1 MSDSEVPSE
10 VCCYLVNGLPSLL
23 ARRVLEQ
30 VLCFEPRA
38 KVFSIV
44 HADDIDYVQKTLVE
58 LEPAQRAR
66 VTLLAGDLS
75 HLDFGLSGPEY
86 IELTKRVGRVHHVV
100 TQSSVY
106 IDSANQESV
115 GAALGRE
122 IVEFG
127 RAATTLRSFVVYSSA
142 TVSGNR
148 TGTVLESELFRSQGF
163 DHPYDQ
169 ALALMERVVQR
180 ASGEFPVVVVRP
192 TTLAADSQT
201 GECERTTPLYRLVDA
216 IVALPEAST
225 VRVPQDRSPLHLVAI
240 DYVAR
245 AAYYV
250 GRRPDTIG
258 ATLHLCDTHPTTVEY
273 LLELLLD
280 AAGHPRRESA
290 AFARMQPPTSE
301 WLRALQALKGPD
313 VFYDARRTDQLLS
326 KSGIACPSFQDY
338 ADKLVAFVKGR
349 RG

>member
-1 MSDSEVPSE
+1 MSDSEIPSE
-10 VCCYLVNGLPSLL
+10 SCSYLVNGLPSLL

-38 KVFSIV
+38 RVFSVV
-44 HADDIDYVQKTLVE
+44 HADDIDFVQKTLAE

-66 VTLLAGDLS
+66 VELLTGDVTRI
-75 HLDFGLSGPEY
+75 DFGLSGQEY
-86 IELTKRVGRVHHVV
+86 LELTKRVGRVHHVIS
-100 TQSSVY
+100 QSSVY

-127 RAATTLRSFVVYSSA
+127 RAAAMLRSFVVYSSA

-148 TGTVLESELFRSQGF
+148 TGTVLESELVHGQAFV
-163 DHPYDQ
+163 HPYDQ
-169 ALALMERVVQR
+169 ALALMEFVAQR
-180 ASGEFPVVVVRP
+180 AAGEFPMVIVRP
-192 TTLAADSQT
+192 TMLAADSQT

-216 IVALPEAST
+216 ILALPEANV
-225 VRVPQDRSPLHLVAI
+225 VRVIRDRSPLHLVAI

-258 ATLHLCDTHPTTVEY
+258 ATLHLADRHPTTVEH
-273 LLELLLD
+273 LLDLLLD
-280 AAGHPRRESA
+280 AAGHRRRESA
-290 AFARMQPPTSE
+290 AFARMQQPASE
-301 WLRALQALKGPD
+301 WMRAVQALKGPG
-313 VFYDARRTDQLLS
+313 VFYDTRRMDQLIS

-338 ADKLVAFVKGR
+338 ADKVVAFVRGR